1 MVNQEEIDD
10 CLLALLRGEPLEEKK
25 QAEVDAWLAE
35 DESHRLYYERLQI
48 DFLRFRWILREPLIE
63 HKDMPRYRKVEMQ
76 RKRMRLWSA
85 VAAAACL
92 LMGLGILWQR
102 HEVVTRQGEMPAVA
116 GMIVPGQSKAKLYL
130 SSGEE
135 VLLGDNKEAV
145 INREVVRIS
154 MDGEGTLAYR
164 DTAQLSEIVYNRLTV
179 ERGGEYKIELADG
192 SAVWVN
198 SDSELEY
205 PVRFSGNRRV
215 VELKGEAYFEVHS
228 DAARPFVVVANG
240 VEVEAVGTEFCV
252 NSRMRN
258 RVTSVLVEGRILVGK
273 QAEKLALQPNQL
285 AVYDCVSEQVV
296 EVRTV
301 DVRKYVDWKTGDFI
315 FSDDRLEE
323 VMEKLALWYNCDVVF
338 EDEALK
344 EVRLSGNMKRYD
356 KIEKF
361 LRFLHLSTGTRFEVK
376 GSTVY
381 VYKK

>member
-1 MVNQEEIDD
+1 M
-10 CLLALLRGEPLEEKK
+10 
-25 QAEVDAWLAE
+25 
-35 DESHRLYYERLQI
+35 
-48 DFLRFRWILREPLIE
+48 
-63 HKDMPRYRKVEMQ
+63 
-76 RKRMRLWSA
+76 
-85 VAAAACL
+85 
-92 LMGLGILWQR
+92 
-102 HEVVTRQGEMPAVA
+102 
-116 GMIVPGQSKAKLYL
+116 
-130 SSGEE
+130 
-135 VLLGDNKEAV
+135 
-145 INREVVRIS
+145 
-154 MDGEGTLAYR
+154 
-164 DTAQLSEIVYNRLTV
+164 YNRLTV

-192 SAVWVN
+192 SVVWVN

-215 VELKGEAYFEVHS
+215 VELKGEAYFAVHS
-228 DAARPFVVVANG
+228 DTARPFVVVANG

-252 NSRMRN
+252 NSRVRN